1 LDETKQDFL
10 GELRIGRQVSGRFQ
24 ILAIGLT
31 VALGL
36 VYLLGASGV
45 DVLDHMVIVA
55 PLLGILVVILSLVN
69 VFELLAGSAERSGS
83 YGLAQETLAGVAG
96 FIGGWALL
104 AGQVLL
110 TVGFLQVA
118 AAQIRSLAPGIP
130 IPDAVIALA
139 LAVVFVVIEVFQALP
154 RRPGQA
160 TLVALFLLGMG
171 VAAISVLFR
180 VDFGGV
186 LQGAGQASD
195 GLSHNLAHFALLY
208 AVVEALLYAR
218 RQIRSTGVRLMANL
232 TLSLALAGLALGL
245 FGFLQAGLAPAV
257 GGGLV
262 GDMAGGSTWKLIGGA
277 VLALGVCLAAANST
291 LMTAARQLS
300 SLSRWGGLP
309 DGLRRLRSPFALPPR
324 LFLVLLVGLIPIIM
338 WLPTGEVV
346 DLAAFM
352 FLVGMLVAVTAA
364 FHSRR
369 TEPDR
374 RRDLELPLFPLVP
387 LTAIGI
393 DVALLLGL
401 PFQRQIGGLLWLGLG
416 LIIYFVY
423 ARTHQVTALEG
434 VTTFGRQVGIE
445 KPEGT
450 YRILVPLAQGETR
463 HFALSLAAGLARQ
476 LRGDVIPL
484 QVIPM
489 PDPLA
494 MEQGRRIAQERNTLF
509 QWSTRLASET
519 GISVSPVTRLS
530 RSVADG
536 IVDTAIEESC
546 DLILMPWRVAGDLRT
561 DELGRVIDPVVTQA
575 PCDVAVVAYRP
586 EQLQASSEGE
596 AAAGANGAS
605 ERRPLELKRI
615 LVPTSGGPH
624 APLAVGLAL
633 LLAREYGSEVD
644 SVYVTEPGASPADLQ
659 AGEGRIRQTLATVQE
674 KAAQFLSLGPDVQAL
689 DQSRVKPVVVQAEDV
704 VSGIIQASEDADLV
718 FIGSSE
724 QGVIDQVLFGNLP
737 RRVAA
742 ASSAPVIMVRRYQ
755 GLSRFWLRRA
765 WETLSKAFPTLSPE
779 DQIEV
784 YKRVRRGARP
794 DVDFFVMMALAGTIA
809 TFGLLQNSGA
819 VIIGAMLVAPLFT
832 PILAFSLAI
841 ALGDI
846 RLIRL
851 AIEATFKGVFLAVG
865 LAVLLAYISPL
876 QGDPGLV
883 PEIASR
889 TQPNLFDLIVALAS
903 GAAGAYAVA
912 RKDVAAA
919 LPGVAIAAALV
930 PPLGVIGIGIS
941 QAEFSIAGGGT
952 LLVVTN
958 LIAISLAGSLTLLLL
973 GFRPAPR
980 GERQARLRTGLV
992 ASLILLVVIS
1002 LPLATVL
1009 VQAVGR
1015 SQTQHTIQT
1024 TLQNAIADQPGVSL
1038 VRMDVQGTGSDLTVN
1053 ATVYVPQNQPAPD
1066 GAALAATLRQAV
1078 KKPVHLRLVAIP
1090 VIEVDQ
1096 PAP

>member
-1 LDETKQDFL
+1 LNDTQQDFL
-10 GELRIGRQVSGRFQ
+10 GELRIGRQASGRFQ
-24 ILAIGLT
+24 ILAIPLA

-36 VYLLGASGV
+36 VYLLGAGGV
-45 DVLDHMVIVA
+45 DVLDQMVVVA
-55 PLLGILVVILSLVN
+55 PLLGVLVVGLTLVN

-83 YGLAQETLAGVAG
+83 YGLAQETLGGVGG
-96 FIGGWALL
+96 FIGGWSLL

-110 TVGFLQVA
+110 TVGLLQVA
-118 AAQIRSLAPGIP
+118 AAQVSALVPGMPVPVGI
-130 IPDAVIALA
+130 IALV
-139 LAVVFVVIEVFQALP
+139 LVVVIVLVELFQAIP
-154 RRPGQA
+154 RRPARA
-160 TLVALFLLGMG
+160 TLVAFFLIGLAA
-171 VAAISVLFR
+171 AAISVLLR
-180 VDFGGV
+180 IDYSQSLGSIGQGG
-186 LQGAGQASD
+186 D
-195 GLSHNLAHFALLY
+195 GLAHNLAHYALLFAL
-208 AVVEALLYAR
+208 VEVLLFSR
-218 RQIRSTGVRLMANL
+218 RQIRSTGLRLMAYL
-232 TLSLALAGLALGL
+232 GASIALAGLVLGL
-245 FGFLQAGLAPAV
+245 FGFLQAGLTSV
-257 GGGLV
+257 GAAGDLV
-262 GDMAGGSTWKLIGGA
+262 RDLAAGGSLRLIGGSA
-277 VLALGVCLAAANST
+277 LAFGVCLTAANST

-324 LFLVLLVGLIPIIM
+324 LFLLLLLGLIPM
-338 WLPTGEVV
+338 VLWLPTGSVV

-352 FLVGMLVAVTAA
+352 FLVGMLVAVAAA

-374 RRDLELPLFPLVP
+374 RRDLRLPLFPLVP
-387 LTAIGI
+387 LTAIGV
-393 DVALLLGL
+393 DLALLLGL
-401 PFQRQIGGLLWLGLG
+401 PLQRQLGGLLWLGLG
-416 LIIYFVY
+416 LILYFVF
-423 ARTHQVTALEG
+423 ARQHQVTALEG
-434 VTTFGRQVGIE
+434 VTTFGREGGIE
-445 KPEGT
+445 KPEGV

-476 LRGDVIPL
+476 LKGDVIPL

-509 QWSTRLASET
+509 QWSTRLASEA
-519 GISVSPVTRLS
+519 GIPISPVTRLS
-530 RSVADG
+530 RSVSEG

-546 DLILMPWRVAGDLRT
+546 DLILMPWRVAGDLRS
-561 DELGRVIDPVVTQA
+561 DEMGRVIDPVVSQA
-575 PCDVAVVAYRP
+575 PCDVAVVAYRTD
-586 EQLQASSEGE
+586 QVQ
-596 AAAGANGAS
+596 AAGGGAAGNS
-605 ERRPLELKRI
+605 DDAGERKPLELRRI

-633 LLAREYGSEVD
+633 LLSREYGSEVD
-644 SVYVTEPGASPADLQ
+644 SVYVAEPDASPAELQ

-674 KAAQFLSLGPDVQAL
+674 KAAQFLNIGPDIRAI
-689 DQSRVKPVVVQAEDV
+689 DQSRVKPLVVQAEDV
-704 VSGIIQASEDADLV
+704 VSGITQASEDVDLV

-737 RRVAA
+737 RQVAA

-765 WETLSKAFPTLSPE
+765 WEALSRTFPTLNAE

-784 YKRVRRGARP
+784 YKRIRRGARP
-794 DVDFFVMMALAGTIA
+794 DVDFFVMMALAATIA

-851 AIEATFKGVFLAVG
+851 AIEATLKGVFLAIG
-865 LAVLLAYISPL
+865 LAVLLAYISPM
-876 QGDPGLV
+876 QSDPLAV
-883 PEIASR
+883 PEIAAR

-930 PPLGVIGIGIS
+930 PPLGVIGIGIA
-941 QAEFSIAGGGT
+941 QAQFSIAGGGT

-958 LIAISLAGSLTLLLL
+958 LIAISLAGSFTLLLL
-973 GFRPAPR
+973 GFRPAQR

-992 ASLILLVVIS
+992 ASVILLVVIS
-1002 LPLATVL
+1002 LPLAALL

-1015 SQTQHTIQT
+1015 SQTQHTIQS
-1024 TLQNAIADQPGVSL
+1024 TLQSELAAQPGVSL
-1038 VRMDVQGTGSDLTVN
+1038 VQMDIEGSGSDLTVT
-1053 ATVYVPQNQPAPD
+1053 ATVYVPRNHSGPD
-1066 GAALAATLRQAV
+1066 AAALAASLRQALD
-1078 KKPVHLRLVAIP
+1078 KPVHLRLVAVP